1 MLVFGHFRH
10 HRVLLEKLQWCLLME
25 PSSRGSTQANFLDDF
40 KKKFTV
46 LTLIITP
53 TRQMCKTG
61 YREFFLLYYLSG
73 I

>member
-40 KKKFTV
+40 KKKIHGFNADHHSDTANV
-46 LTLIITP
+46 
-53 TRQMCKTG
+53 
-61 YREFFLLYYLSG
+61 
-73 I
+73 